1 MTGYEA
7 SGLHNPDNKEERY
20 FRMGNLK
27 IDYRGEVTIDDNG
40 NPALRLD
47 YPISNLLPDDERLY
61 GESVR
66 QKILDVCNL
75 KKGVSD
81 VAFYYGTMMITQELF
96 SLYRRYPFFVLLML
110 GRHGSFKSML
120 SRRTITLLEDDRGQ
134 EIKFYNLKKNTELE
148 ELLSNT
154 EIFPILIDDIIPVN
168 GYGQKKRYADIFD
181 WVSRSGDRERF
192 KGGVIVTAERI
203 PEEVVS
209 SAYDRIWEISMPTFK
224 DEDKKQWYSI
234 LSDVTNQDLAYFYVD
249 YCRKLMMNYDRVL
262 KDINIFW
269 ESFELPVG
277 IKRETRIA
285 DHFEFLVLSEYL
297 LKKYYLGLPEVTVGT
312 VCNTNTYL
320 IKRAESQ
327 QNRIMKMDMR
337 NREIDLPYH
346 AYQVLLGSGH
356 SIKIIPNRTEYEAD
370 KANECKALLDGDYIF
385 VKPDVLREAIN
396 HHADSVIT
404 VKKLSSGLEK
414 ERILVSGEGNSKTVT
429 GLKSGRHY
437 KLDYKKLISYKDEYE
452 IEYEEN
458 LDYIIPVIRG

>member
-1 MTGYEA
+1 MT
-7 SGLHNPDNKEERY
+7 H
-20 FRMGNLK
+20 FIM
-27 IDYRGEVTIDDNG
+27 
-40 NPALRLD
+40 
-47 YPISNLLPDDERLY
+47 
-61 GESVR
+61 
-66 QKILDVCNL
+66 Q
-75 KKGVSD
+75 
-81 VAFYYGTMMITQELF
+81 
-96 SLYRRYPFFVLLML
+96 
-110 GRHGSFKSML
+110 
-120 SRRTITLLEDDRGQ
+120 
-134 EIKFYNLKKNTELE
+134 
-148 ELLSNT
+148 
-154 EIFPILIDDIIPVN
+154 
-168 GYGQKKRYADIFD
+168 
-181 WVSRSGDRERF
+181 
-192 KGGVIVTAERI
+192 
-203 PEEVVS
+203 
-209 SAYDRIWEISMPTFK
+209 
-224 DEDKKQWYSI
+224 
-234 LSDVTNQDLAYFYVD
+234 
-249 YCRKLMMNYDRVL
+249 

-269 ESFELPVG
+269 ESFELPAG

-337 NREIDLPYH
+337 NREIDIPYH

-356 SIKIIPNRTEYEAD
+356 RIKIIPNRTEYEAD

-437 KLDYKKLISYKDEYE
+437 KLDCKKLISYKDEYE
-452 IEYEEN
+452 TEYEED
-458 LDYIIPVIRG
+458 LDYIIPVIRK